1 VGLGPKPVLQLV
13 IVSVI
18 LGGID
23 QEHYHAN
30 EKCEFHSVAKDS
42 EMNLSTRS

>member
-1 VGLGPKPVLQLV
+1 MGLGPKPVLQLV

-18 LGGID
+18 LDDTDPG
-23 QEHYHAN
+23 HYHAN
-30 EKCEFHSVAKDS
+30 EKCELHRVAKDS